1 MKLITTSTSNMSY
14 DDFKTFSI
22 QIEEAIAWVTFDFPP
37 VNIQGRLMLAELN
50 KLAENFELDRAIKV
64 VVFQSAHPE
73 IFVAH
78 ADTEFLKDLSDKPV
92 PREEVHLL
100 DLQTTLDRIS
110 KLPQATIA
118 KIEGFARGGGHE
130 FALACDMRFAAR
142 GKAKFMQMEVGMG
155 ILPCGGGA
163 SRMAR
168 QTGLGRALEII
179 LSARDYDADQAE
191 AYGTVN
197 RALDTDKIGPFVE
210 ALAKRIALWPS
221 DSIEACKRVVY
232 ASIDKPIE
240 EALKEEAFWLYQAT
254 SKTAAVKRFQ
264 WAHDNDVQLDMENQ
278 RGWEEALVGV
288 QDIE

>member
-1 MKLITTSTSNMSY
+1 MNYDKFTTFNV
-14 DDFKTFSI
+14 K
-22 QIEEAIAWVTFDFPP
+22 IEKAVAWVTFDYPP
-37 VNIQGRLMLAELN
+37 VNIQGLPMLADLN
-50 KLAENFELDRAIKV
+50 NLAQKLEADNTVKV

-78 ADTEFLKDLSDKPV
+78 ADTNFLKDMSGKAVSRD
-92 PREEVHLL
+92 EVKLL
-100 DLQTTLDRIS
+100 DLQVVLERIS

-168 QTGLGRALEII
+168 QVGLGRALEIV
-179 LSARDYDADQAE
+179 LGARDFDADQAE

-197 RALDTDKIGPFVE
+197 RALDADEIGPFVE
-210 ALAKRIALWPS
+210 ALANRIALWPS
-221 DSIEACKRVVY
+221 ESINATKQAVY
-232 ASIDKPIE
+232 ASIDLPIE
-240 EALKEEAFWLYQAT
+240 DALRAEAYWLYQAT
-254 SKTAAVKRFQ
+254 SQTPALKRFK
-264 WAHDNDVQLDMENQ
+264 WADEQGAQFDMDNQ
-278 RGWEEALVGV
+278 RAWPDMLVKIQEV
-288 QDIE
+288 NE

>member
-1 MKLITTSTSNMSY
+1 MTYENYTT
-14 DDFKTFSI
+14 FKTTKDG
-22 QIEEAIAWVTFDFPP
+22 AVLTVTFDYPP
-37 VNIQGRLMLAELN
+37 VNVQGIPMLDDLNRLAEIL
-50 KLAENFELDRAIKV
+50 EGDRSVKV

-78 ADTEFLKDLSDKPV
+78 ADTNFLKDMSTTAV
-92 PREEVHLL
+92 TREEVELL
-100 DLQTTLDRIS
+100 YLQTTLERIS

-179 LSARDYDADQAE
+179 LSARDFDADDAV
-191 AYGTVN
+191 AYGTIN
-197 RALDTDKIGPFVE
+197 KALDADKIGAYVDE
-210 ALAKRIALWPS
+210 LAKRIAHFPA
-221 DSIEACKRVVY
+221 DSINACKQAVY

-240 EALKEEAFWLYQAT
+240 DALREEAYWLYQAT
-254 SKTAAVKRFQ
+254 SKTPAIKRFQ
-264 WAHDNDVQLDMENQ
+264 FADDKDFQNDMENQ
-278 RGWEEALVGV
+278 RNWKQGV
-288 QDIE
+288 IGIQEIE

>member
-1 MKLITTSTSNMSY
+1 MNY
-14 DDFKTFSI
+14 DSFTTFSFR
-22 QIEEAIAWVTFDFPP
+22 IEHAVAWVTFDYPP
-37 VNIQGRLMLAELN
+37 VNIQGLLMLADLN
-50 KLAENFELDRAIKV
+50 NLAQKLEADNTVKV

-78 ADTEFLKDLSDKPV
+78 ADTNFLKDMSGKTYTRD
-92 PREEVHLL
+92 EVKLL
-100 DLQTTLDRIS
+100 DLQVVLERIS

-168 QTGLGRALEII
+168 QVGLGRALEIV
-179 LSARDYDADQAE
+179 LGARDFDADQAE

-197 RALDTDKIGPFVE
+197 RALDADEIGPFVE
-210 ALAKRIALWPS
+210 DLAKRIALWPS
-221 DSIEACKRVVY
+221 ESINATKQAVY
-232 ASIDKPIE
+232 ASIDLPIE
-240 EALKEEAFWLYQAT
+240 GALREEAYWLYQAT
-254 SKTAAVKRFQ
+254 SQTPALKRFK
-264 WAHDNDVQLDMENQ
+264 WADEQGAQFDMDNQ
-278 RGWEEALVGV
+278 RVWPDMLVKI
-288 QDIE
+288 QEISD